1 MRYKVRALPL
11 YAILIDPSKTLSY
24 TKVSRRKKD
33 RGVPLLSLP
42 LPHPSHPSLTLPH
55 PSHPSL
61 TLPLPHPSH
70 PSLTPSS
77 SPFSL

>member
-11 YAILIDPSKTLSY
+11 YAIIIDPSKTLSY

-33 RGVPLLSLP
+33 GGVPVLS
-42 LPHPSHPSLTLPH
+42 
-55 PSHPSL
+55 
-61 TLPLPHPSH
+61 LPHPSH